1 MSRGVDAGAG
11 TRRLSR
17 SSAARPRP
25 PGREW
30 GISRWPSGVA
40 VPGWRRPTT
49 PLCMAVRSPVKHHH
63 DAAEEIDEVEA
74 DEENDVR
81 TATNG
86 LEADDAN
93 ARRNQDDDL
102 DERERRDEHE
112 GREDHD
118 ETDGSEENDEGD
130 VGEVDDVDD
139 VDDTRIDNEDRLRD
153 EGPVKSDVHEPIVRL
168 NVYEQSEDGVA
179 RSRAGGCDE
188 PLTDASAGGQ
198 R

>member
-1 MSRGVDAGAG
+1 
-11 TRRLSR
+11 
-17 SSAARPRP
+17 
-25 PGREW
+25 
-30 GISRWPSGVA
+30 
-40 VPGWRRPTT
+40 
-49 PLCMAVRSPVKHHH
+49 MAVRSLVKHRRFAPGHPLRHHH

-86 LEADDAN
+86 READNTN
-93 ARRNQDDDL
+93 ARRNRDDDL
-102 DERERRDEHE
+102 DDQEERKRRDEHE

-118 ETDGSEENDEGD
+118 VPDETDGPEENDEGD
-130 VGEVDDVDD
+130 VGEVDD

-168 NVYEQSEDGVA
+168 HVYEQSEDGVA

-188 PLTDASAGGQ
+188 PPTDASAGGQ

>member
-1 MSRGVDAGAG
+1 MATTDNAALQAVGSLVKH
-11 TRRLSR
+11 RRF
-17 SSAARPRP
+17 A
-25 PGREW
+25 PGH
-30 GISRWPSGVA
+30 
-40 VPGWRRPTT
+40 
-49 PLCMAVRSPVKHHH
+49 PLRAHHH

-74 DEENDVR
+74 DEENDVL
-81 TATNG
+81 TAIDG
-86 LEADDAN
+86 READDAN

-102 DERERRDEHE
+102 DGQEERERRDEHE

-139 VDDTRIDNEDRLRD
+139 TRIDNEDRLRD
-153 EGPVKSDVHEPIVRL
+153 EGSVKSDAHEPIVRL